1 MVKADLHN
9 HLRTGKHTL
18 DGDFNKAVDYAR
30 KNLGK
35 NAILGIINRN
45 DSRYEK
51 LISQKGYFRELSDLD
66 GSSVYVP
73 EKEVYLIKGQEVRT
87 KKGNI
92 LVLGLSPR
100 DYVLNGTSLERAISS
115 AKEKGGIVIA
125 SAPFYQSGIGNYLI
139 KKRESLKGIDAIEV
153 YNSKAEFS
161 FPIGPFP
168 ENANE
173 TAKDFYKYVCGIY
186 APLGAISSSDGN
198 SFYEIGSSYTE
209 FQNPDRKNFKRWLK
223 EEIKRSNLETER
235 KNSSSK
241 RGMLEH
247 IAKSLV
253 LGAFDSK
260 TSLFY

>member
-9 HLRTGKHTL
+9 HIRTGKYTL
-18 DGDFNKAVDYAR
+18 DGDFDRTIDFAR

-35 NAILGIINRN
+35 NAIVGIINRN
-45 DSRYEK
+45 DNRYEN

-66 GSSVYVP
+66 GSSVYIP

-92 LVLGLSPR
+92 LVLGLPPNDS
-100 DYVLNGTSLERAISS
+100 VLNGTSLERAISS

-125 SAPFYQSGIGNYLI
+125 NSPFYQNGIGNYLI
-139 KKRESLKGIDAIEV
+139 KKREVLKCIDAIETH
-153 YNSKAEFS
+153 NSKAEFS
-161 FPIGPFP
+161 LPIGPFP

-173 TAKDFYKYVCGIY
+173 TAKDFYKYVCDIY

-209 FQNPDRKNFKRWLK
+209 FQNPNRKKFKSWLK
-223 EEIKRSNLETER
+223 EEIKGSNLETER

-241 RGMLEH
+241 IGMLEH

-253 LGAFDSK
+253 LMTFDSK
-260 TSLFY
+260 TSLF